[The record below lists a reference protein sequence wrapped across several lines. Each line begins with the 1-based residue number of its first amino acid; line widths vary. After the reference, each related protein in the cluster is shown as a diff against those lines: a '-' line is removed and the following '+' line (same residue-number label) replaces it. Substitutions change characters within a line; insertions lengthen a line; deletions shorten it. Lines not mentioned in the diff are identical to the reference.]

1 MTEVSKLNGNL
12 RLAVNGTLMR
22 GLELHPNM
30 LGVGAEFIEEAKTA
44 PCYRLWS
51 IGDRHPAMMRVEAGG
66 VSVALEIYEISAD
79 GLASV
84 LRKEPAG
91 LCVGKVML
99 DSGDE
104 VLGVLGESFLCEKGK
119 EITEYGGWRSYIAT
133 LSNT

>member
-1 MTEVSKLNGNL
+1 
-12 RLAVNGTLMR
+12 
-22 GLELHPNM
+22 
-30 LGVGAEFIEEAKTA
+30 
-44 PCYRLWS
+44 
-51 IGDRHPAMMRVEAGG
+51 MMRVEAGG

-91 LCVGKVML
+91 LCVGKIML